1 MSDYERFAMILDS
14 EASVLGDCA
23 IRLLDLGIDVL
34 YANDVDEAALLARQ
48 ETRRLGAVLIP
59 ASFERGSV
67 EALLSRVCSHLEV
80 GPQGLIVAGAMPAT
94 EFIEYLRARGVTW
107 CLWDPY
113 EMRELRFVM
122 TAAMS
127 TEHASERRKH
137 LRIPS
142 EMQTTVFMGR
152 HRKDVRVHDLS
163 QSGAY
168 LAASHPF
175 MEGSRLT
182 LELPL
187 PGGSVMGK
195 AEVVNAKTADKPG
208 RADVPEGMGVTF
220 RDFAPDAAAALRRFI
235 DDWIGRFRI

>member
-1 MSDYERFAMILDS
+1 
-14 EASVLGDCA
+14 
-23 IRLLDLGIDVL
+23 
-34 YANDVDEAALLARQ
+34 
-48 ETRRLGAVLIP
+48 
-59 ASFERGSV
+59 
-67 EALLSRVCSHLEV
+67 
-80 GPQGLIVAGAMPAT
+80 
-94 EFIEYLRARGVTW
+94 
-107 CLWDPY
+107 
-113 EMRELRFVM
+113 
-122 TAAMS
+122 MS

-168 LAASHPF
+168 LATPHPF

-195 AEVVNAKTADKPG
+195 AEVVNARTADKPG
-208 RADVPEGMGVTF
+208 RADVPEGMGVAF
-220 RDFAPDAAAALRRFI
+220 RNFAPDAAAALRRFV